1 MSFPYTLDLAFDSE
15 KSTADSFGR
24 VSFVKLEDNKD
35 YNYKTNNFIVSNL
48 SPAPE
53 YYYYIE
59 CIPTSEDVKK
69 EVYTALNNAKFSIVI
84 FNPGKGSTCTIKIE
98 YTDDE
103 YSYLASSIVSTTT
116 SPIEPLFIPSTKSL
130 TLNKKP
136 VGDTTQTPIATL
148 SLHLKNASDNT
159 DVTDSTV
166 NASVSVSPQ
175 PLIKIPV

>member
-1 MSFPYTLDLAFDSE
+1 MSFPYTLDLSFGSE
-15 KSTADSFGR
+15 QSAVDTIGR

-35 YNYKTNNFIVSNL
+35 YNYKTNNFIVSNF

-53 YYYYIE
+53 FYYYIE
-59 CIPTSEDVKK
+59 FTPTSEDVKK
-69 EVYTALNNAKFSIVI
+69 EVYTALNNALFSITI
-84 FNPGKGSTCTIKIE
+84 ENSGKARTCKIKIAYTGGE
-98 YTDDE
+98 YD
-103 YSYLASSIVSTTT
+103 YLALSVVSSTASQVG
-116 SPIEPLFIPSTKSL
+116 PLPIPSTKSL
-130 TLNKKP
+130 TLDKI
-136 VGDTTQTPIATL
+136 GDTTQTPIATL

>member
-1 MSFPYTLDLAFDSE
+1 MSFPYTLDLAFGSE
-15 KSTADSFGR
+15 KATVDSFGR

-35 YNYKTNNFIVSNL
+35 YNYKTKNFIVSNF

-59 CIPTSEDVKK
+59 ITPISEDVKK

-84 FNPGKGSTCTIKIE
+84 VNDKSRSCTIKI
-98 YTDDE
+98 E
-103 YSYLASSIVSTTT
+103 YSYLASSIVSTST
-116 SPIEPLFIPSTKSL
+116 STMVSLTIPSTKSL

-148 SLHLKNASDNT
+148 SLHLKNASDGS
-159 DVTDSTV
+159 DVTENTV
-166 NASVSVSPQ
+166 SASVSVSPQ

>member
-1 MSFPYTLDLAFDSE
+1 MSFPYTLDLAFGSE
-15 KSTADSFGR
+15 KATVDSFGR

-35 YNYKTNNFIVSNL
+35 YNYKTKNFIVSNF

-59 CIPTSEDVKK
+59 ITPTSEDVKK

-84 FNPGKGSTCTIKIE
+84 VNDKLRACTIKIE
-98 YTDDE
+98 YTDGE
-103 YSYLASSIVSTTT
+103 YSYLASSIVSTST
-116 SPIEPLFIPSTKSL
+116 STMVSLTIPSTKSL

-148 SLHLKNASDNT
+148 SLHLKNASDGS
-159 DVTDSTV
+159 DVTENTV
-166 NASVSVSPQ
+166 SASVSVSPQ